1 MRESTPPRDL
11 AAAACLDPTVETLG
25 RKAIG
30 PAAGSWNALA
40 STGAKSKSA
49 SRRMGEYKIS
59 GSSGHTQEKG
69 NFVFV

>member
-49 SRRMGEYKIS
+49 SRRMGEYNKRFV
-59 GSSGHTQEKG
+59 GAHTRKG
-69 NFVFV
+69 NFFFV